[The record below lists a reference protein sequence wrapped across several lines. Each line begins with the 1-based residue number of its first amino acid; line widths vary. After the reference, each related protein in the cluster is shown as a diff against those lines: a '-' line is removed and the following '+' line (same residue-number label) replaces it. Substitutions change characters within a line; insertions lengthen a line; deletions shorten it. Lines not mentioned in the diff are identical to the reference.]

1 MNFKQPIASNQETNK
16 RVTKETQFKASNQ
29 DFSQQQKKKKKKNP
43 QNRDLVVTSTRES
56 LIVIV
61 LELFCGFRFAPPW
74 RR

>member
-29 DFSQQQKKKKKKNP
+29 DYSQQQKKKKNP